1 MKRTLL
7 SIAATVA
14 WLTALG
20 CGSDGEVGTST
31 RFDGTWHGETSQGRA
46 VDLVIHD
53 GRIAIFE
60 IGYRVAGG
68 GGCSRG
74 DDVTLV
80 PDPAQNRV
88 RDGRFS
94 FESEVADLTDFDGT
108 VLDLEGDFADDGHV
122 NGKLTIARPSPCST
136 ESYLWSAAR

>member
-7 SIAATVA
+7 SIAAALA
-14 WLTALG
+14 WLTTLG
-20 CGSDGEVGTST
+20 CGSDGDAGTST
-31 RFDGTWHGETSQGRA
+31 RFDGTWRGETSQSRA
-46 VDLVIHD
+46 VELVIHD
-53 GRIAIFE
+53 GRIAILE

-68 GGCSRG
+68 AGCSRG

-80 PDPAQNRV
+80 PDPSQNRV

-94 FESEVADLTDFDGT
+94 FESEVANVTDIDGT
-108 VLDLEGDFADDGHV
+108 ALDVEGEFADDVHL

>member
-1 MKRTLL
+1 MKRSLL
-7 SIAATVA
+7 SIVVTVA
-14 WLTALG
+14 WLTAFG
-20 CGSDGEVGTST
+20 CGSDGDAGTST
-31 RFDGTWHGETSQGRA
+31 HFDGTWHGETSQGRA

-68 GGCSRG
+68 AGCSRG

-80 PDPAQNRV
+80 PDPSQNWV
-88 RDGRFS
+88 RDGRFA
-94 FESEVADLTDFDGT
+94 FESEAANLTDFDGT
-108 VLDLEGDFADDGHV
+108 VLRLEGEFADDGHL
-122 NGKLTIARPSPCST
+122 NGKVSIARPSPCST